1 MPPGM
6 LLGYNVFWTGDGL
19 DGLSLVQ
26 RCAIAK
32 EAKIAKIAIVILVA
46 FLAGFFTHYG
56 ISPTTRPEPTYTAYG
71 VYVGD
76 MHIHTTYSDGRGTPI
91 EVITEARR
99 QRLDFIAITDHHTIA
114 GAIEARDV
122 SEGSPLVIVGQEVTT
137 PWGHVLAYGLTET
150 VAEDLGPEETIALI
164 HAQDA
169 VAFAAHPWSKW
180 SVKDITA
187 IGLDGYEIVNKGN
200 LWPEIPSWVDQYPWV
215 GNSDAHDS
223 SDIGMVRMYVF
234 ATALTQEAI
243 LEAILGGKCVITY
256 GEVFIGREA
265 LVAQ

>member
-1 MPPGM
+1 M
-6 LLGYNVFWTGDGL
+6 LLQYNVFGTGDGL

-26 RCAIAK
+26 RCAMAK
-32 EAKIAKIAIVILVA
+32 KAKITKIAIVILVA

-56 ISPTTRPEPTYTAYG
+56 ISPITRPEPTYAG
-71 VYVGD
+71 YVGD

-122 SEGSPLVIVGQEVTT
+122 SEGSPLVIIGQEVTT

-150 VAEDLGPEETIALI
+150 VVEDLGPEETIALI
-164 HAQDA
+164 HAQGA
-169 VAFAAHPWSKW
+169 VAFAAHPWSRW
-180 SVKDITA
+180 SVSDIKA
-187 IGLDGYEIVNKGN
+187 IGLDGYEIVNEGN
-200 LWPEIPSWVDQYPWV
+200 LWPEMPSWVDQYPWV
-215 GNSDAHDS
+215 GNSDAHNPS
-223 SDIGMVRMYVF
+223 NIGMVRMYVF
-234 ATALTQEAI
+234 ATTLTQEAI

-256 GEVFIGREA
+256 GEAFIGREA